1 MNPPRSTHRPPPSH
15 LARPPCVAALLL
27 ALAVAGC
34 ASRAPVL
41 APEVSDPAVLARM
54 TVPPPAASPPDAAV
68 AVEAPAG
75 DGPPPVFTLPD
86 AVSFALRNSPR
97 LRGAR
102 ASVERAGG
110 LGEAALAPFLPE
122 AWLTT
127 RAGGNSFTESPGA
140 PGPVGAILPSGTG
153 AREFVQ
159 AELQLY
165 WTLYDFGRSAGRYG
179 QAVSR
184 ERVARLQLERAKQT
198 VAVEVAEAYLRVLLA
213 EAARRVQ
220 EESARSALA
229 VLQDARNRREG
240 GVAELNDVLRAE
252 VQLSETGEALV
263 GAAQA
268 EYDALAR
275 LNHSLGRNAALPL
288 RLVDWRARP
297 DFSRSLAECLQD
309 AVAQRREVAVARE
322 AVAGA
327 AYGLEAAK
335 AEFCPRVYVRAGLGH
350 VDGENIVT
358 GWQEGAGI
366 HIDQPIF
373 GGFRRLG
380 EKRAAEADVEAA
392 VAAAQSIFDD
402 VTLEVSVSWR
412 AVAATRE
419 RIRLSEPAVA
429 QARENL
435 RLLRV
440 RYGNGNATPTDIVDA
455 EAAATR
461 SRQRYYAAVYDYLAS
476 LARLEYATGAPPGSF
491 LTTPPGAH
499 AAEGAVE
506 LLPPRPLRKGVGG
519 KD

>member
-184 ERVARLQLERAKQT
+184 
-198 VAVEVAEAYLRVLLA
+198 
-213 EAARRVQ
+213 
-220 EESARSALA
+220 
-229 VLQDARNRREG
+229 
-240 GVAELNDVLRAE
+240 
-252 VQLSETGEALV
+252 
-263 GAAQA
+263 
-268 EYDALAR
+268 
-275 LNHSLGRNAALPL
+275 
-288 RLVDWRARP
+288 
-297 DFSRSLAECLQD
+297 
-309 AVAQRREVAVARE
+309 
-322 AVAGA
+322 
-327 AYGLEAAK
+327 
-335 AEFCPRVYVRAGLGH
+335 
-350 VDGENIVT
+350 
-358 GWQEGAGI
+358 
-366 HIDQPIF
+366 
-373 GGFRRLG
+373 
-380 EKRAAEADVEAA
+380 
-392 VAAAQSIFDD
+392 
-402 VTLEVSVSWR
+402 
-412 AVAATRE
+412 
-419 RIRLSEPAVA
+419 
-429 QARENL
+429 
-435 RLLRV
+435 
-440 RYGNGNATPTDIVDA
+440 
-455 EAAATR
+455 
-461 SRQRYYAAVYDYLAS
+461 
-476 LARLEYATGAPPGSF
+476 
-491 LTTPPGAH
+491 
-499 AAEGAVE
+499 
-506 LLPPRPLRKGVGG
+506 
-519 KD
+519 